1 MDINNKNIVL
11 TGASSGIGLAIL
23 KLLLNYKN
31 IRIVAVARHVETIPS
46 KDGVV
51 FPFSAD
57 LSNERG
63 VDSLFEYTQT
73 VFGEID
79 IFIANAGY
87 GYLEKQPDP
96 NWKRIGAIFE
106 LNTFSPI
113 YSLQKLTEQDRN
125 KPKCFVCTIS
135 AVAQVPLPYYSLYC
149 STKAAL
155 HQFIE
160 AYRYEKPSYLQL
172 IAVYPVATRTAFF
185 EKAANEKY
193 PSVPFL
199 SQTADVVAKAIV
211 KGIENNKKRVY
222 PSSGFR
228 IFKTLGQFFPFIF
241 SLYSVFEKRKVDK
254 NHHF

>member
-23 KLLLNYKN
+23 NLLLNYKN
-31 IRIVAVARHVETIPS
+31 IRIVAVARHIETIPS
-46 KDGVV
+46 TDGIV

-57 LSNERG
+57 LSTQPG
-63 VDSLFEYTQT
+63 VDSLFEYTQS
-73 VFGEID
+73 VFGDID

-87 GYLEKQPDP
+87 AYLEKVS
-96 NWKRIGAIFE
+96 NEAWKHTEDIFA

-113 YSLQKLTEQDRN
+113 YSLQKLAQQDIY

-160 AYRYEKPSYLQL
+160 AYRYEADDNLQVM
-172 IAVYPVATRTAFF
+172 AVYPVATRTAFF
-185 EKAANEKY
+185 EKAANKKQ
-193 PSVPFL
+193 PPVPFL
-199 SQTADVVAKAIV
+199 SQSPQMVAKAII
-211 KGIENNKKRVY
+211 KGIKKNKKWVY
-222 PSSGFR
+222 PSFMFR
-228 IFKTLGQFFPFIF
+228 VFKVLGQNFPVLF
-241 SLYSVFEKRKVDK
+241 SLYSAFEKRKVDK
-254 NHHF
+254 NLHF